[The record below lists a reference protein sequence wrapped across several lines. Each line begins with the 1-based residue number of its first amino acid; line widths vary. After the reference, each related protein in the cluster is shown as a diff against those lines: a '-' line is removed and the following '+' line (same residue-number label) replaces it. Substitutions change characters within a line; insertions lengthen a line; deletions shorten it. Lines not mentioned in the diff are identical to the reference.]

1 MAIKTLLF
9 GLVFVAFF
17 GLWSSAAKA
26 QYDPFEDVCTGSAA
40 SSPTCQQKKA
50 QEAAGTNPVAGPGG
64 IISDAANIIALVGGI
79 AAVIIII
86 ISGFVFVTAGVGVND
101 GSGGSTPRVPVQ
113 DVVADEDGG
122 QRAGDSPTRAK
133 NARTVLVGAV
143 IGLVVIALGWSI
155 TTFIINTVIK

>member
-79 AAVIIII
+79 DAVIIII
-86 ISGFVFVTAGVGVND
+86 ISGFVFVTAGG
-101 GSGGSTPRVPVQ
+101 
-113 DVVADEDGG
+113 AIGG

>member
-17 GLWSSAAKA
+17 GLWSSAARA
-26 QYDPFEDVCTGSAA
+26 QFDPFEDVCTGSAA

-86 ISGFVFVTAGVGVND
+86 ISGFVFVTAGG
-101 GSGGSTPRVPVQ
+101 
-113 DVVADEDGG
+113 AIGG

>member
-86 ISGFVFVTAGVGVND
+86 ISGFVFVTAGG
-101 GSGGSTPRVPVQ
+101 
-113 DVVADEDGG
+113 AIGG